1 MGAVMAG
8 RGRPSTK
15 SVAAIDAQIAGLEAL
30 KRDLQIKEAERL
42 FKLAQKAGLI
52 APELSDEQLEE
63 ALADVAARFSKSA
76 PVQAASPRKTDK
88 SIEIKAT

>member
-1 MGAVMAG
+1 MPPQHA
-8 RGRPSTK
+8 PSK
-15 SVAAIDAQIAGLEAL
+15 NAQIAGLEAL

-52 APELSDEQLEE
+52 APELSDEQLEQ

-76 PVQAASPRKTDK
+76 PVQAVPPRKADK
-88 SIEIKAT
+88 SPEIKAT

>member
-1 MGAVMAG
+1 MAG

-52 APELSDEQLEE
+52 APELSDEQLEQ

-76 PVQAASPRKTDK
+76 PLPAAPARKTDK
-88 SIEIKAT
+88 SAEIKAT

>member
-1 MGAVMAG
+1 M
-8 RGRPSTK
+8 
-15 SVAAIDAQIAGLEAL
+15 AAIDAQIAGLEAL

-52 APELSDEQLEE
+52 APELSDEQLEQ

-76 PVQAASPRKTDK
+76 PVQAAPARKADK
-88 SIEIKAT
+88 SAEIKAT